1 MTDMLDLDIDYIKEC
16 FVYEASSGCL
26 FWKQRPL
33 QHFASLNAC
42 AVWNSKH
49 AGAKAGSP
57 NIKKRWSTKIK
68 NKLYQ
73 NHRLVWALVHGVW
86 PADQLDHINGD
97 PEDNRIENLRV
108 VSNTENQK
116 NRWRSH
122 NNTSGVN
129 GVYWHTRDCV
139 WNAHIRV
146 DGRQRSLGTFPSQ
159 AQAIVARKAAEQR
172 LGYTAR
178 HGESKSA

>member
-33 QHFASLNAC
+33 HHFASLGAYTT
-42 AVWNSKH
+42 WNGKH

-68 NKLYQ
+68 ARLYQ
-73 NHRLVWALVHGVW
+73 NHRLVWALVHGAW
-86 PADQLDHINGD
+86 PADQIDHINGD

-108 VSNTENQK
+108 VSNAENQR
-116 NRWRSH
+116 NRGQSR
-122 NNTSGVN
+122 NNTSGTN
-129 GVYWHTRDCV
+129 GVYWHSRDHV
-139 WNAHIRV
+139 WTSFIREN
-146 DGRQRSLGTFPSQ
+146 GKQRSLGAFASA
-159 AQAIVARKAAEQR
+159 AQATAARKAAEQR